1 MWWWI
6 WVPRKEK
13 MCSRFEWW
21 PVVLSGFSAK
31 SCHSGERSQGS
42 WGMTDTGGWM
52 PASVGRSLQSTESG
66 ASRTASSLNNKTNYQ
81 WRKNILMC
89 LFYICNL
96 LSFNTLNDPI
106 CSLYLEFQFSRIFFF
121 LLQLYIIS
129 IQIILNT
136 WNAYI
141 CRVGKGRVDEQYRGK
156 CLLSNMNKQ
165 YCDDCI
171 NLTIPCLVS
180 SLCIHLVFFFVKVK
194 QDFVQITIRRLDT
207 NCTKLLSR
215 TLK

>member
-6 WVPRKEK
+6 WVPQKEK

-21 PVVLSGFSAK
+21 PVVLSGFSAR

-66 ASRTASSLNNKTNYQ
+66 ASRTASSLNNKTNHQ
-81 WRKNILMC
+81 WRKNILIC
-89 LFYICNL
+89 LFYICIL

-106 CSLYLEFQFSRIFFF
+106 CSLDLEFQFSTILF

-129 IQIILNT
+129 IQIISNT
-136 WNAYI
+136 WNAYTCI
-141 CRVGKGRVDEQYRGK
+141 CRVGKGRVM
-156 CLLSNMNKQ
+156 SNTGVNVYWVTWISSIVRWLYQ
-165 YCDDCI
+165 SYHP
-171 NLTIPCLVS
+171 LPCLFALYPPGIL
-180 SLCIHLVFFFVKVK
+180 LC
-194 QDFVQITIRRLDT
+194 QG
-207 NCTKLLSR
+207 
-215 TLK
+215 